1 MLLNLILYVWLAVFS
16 EIYSE
21 IKVGAVSVKI
31 FRRRKKGYS
40 FADDLVAS
48 DTVISLISG
57 SIALVIII
65 TILVISVVTSGKSP
79 DYAGTLLLIAGVLG
93 LNGLFFAI
101 TSYKQ
106 ENGNTNT
113 KRLSVIL
120 SIGVLLLL
128 AALYII

>member
-1 MLLNLILYVWLAVFS
+1 M
-16 EIYSE
+16 
-21 IKVGAVSVKI
+21 KI

-48 DTVISLISG
+48 DTVISLVSG
-57 SIALVIII
+57 GIALVIII

-79 DYAGTLLLIAGVLG
+79 DFAGTLLLIAGVLG

-106 ENGNTNT
+106 ENGNANT

-120 SIGVLLLL
+120 SIGILLLL
-128 AALYII
+128 AAFYII

>member
-1 MLLNLILYVWLAVFS
+1 MK
-16 EIYSE
+16 IY
-21 IKVGAVSVKI
+21 
-31 FRRRKKGYS
+31 RRRKKGYT

-57 SIALVIII
+57 GIALIMIIVM
-65 TILVISVVTSGKSP
+65 LVISIITGGKTP
-79 DYAGTLLLIAGVLG
+79 ACTGTLLLIAGILG
-93 LNGLFFAI
+93 INGLFFAF

-106 ENGNTNT
+106 ETGNTNT

-120 SIGVLLLL
+120 SVGVLLLL

>member
-1 MLLNLILYVWLAVFS
+1 MNC
-16 EIYSE
+16 
-21 IKVGAVSVKI
+21 GAVGVKI

-48 DTVISLISG
+48 DTVISLVSG
-57 SIALVIII
+57 FLALGIIVVLLFVSIL
-65 TILVISVVTSGKSP
+65 TSGKTP

-120 SIGVLLLL
+120 SVGVLLLL
-128 AALYII
+128 VALMII